1 MLCDPADALSRPD
14 GSSGVWRPSGDA
26 TEKASEVPRRER
38 GSSSLSCA
46 EGMPLEVFDEL
57 KDMLIDGGLGFLK
70 EGSGELGPTRF
81 SGCARAHACSRVS
94 ERA

>member
-38 GSSSLSCA
+38 GSSSLSCT

-57 KDMLIDGGLGFLK
+57 KDMLIDGGLGSDQIAINVK
-70 EGSGELGPTRF
+70 VKADANAAMWIGSGSGSGE
-81 SGCARAHACSRVS
+81 V
-94 ERA
+94 